1 MNDILNPHVVTCYI
15 GTCGGIDMRNITLS
29 IPDDMVERGR
39 TYARQRGL
47 SLNAL
52 IREALQREIERES
65 QDSTA
70 ALLSALSATE
80 GRSGGGRWTRDE
92 LYDR

>member
-1 MNDILNPHVVTCYI
+1 MDNRLMPHVVTCYSR
-15 GTCGGIDMRNITLS
+15 TCGGFDMRNITLS

-39 TYARQRGL
+39 TYARQRGV

-65 QDSTA
+65 HDATA
-70 ALLSALSATE
+70 TLLSALSATE
-80 GRSGGGRWTRDE
+80 GRSGGARWTRDE